1 MSHSPVRLPLLHP
14 KRLLL
19 LAAALAMLAGLFL
32 ALQSASAQTPAETPP
47 PPMLSIG
54 ERNEDGTFTVTVKNL
69 KYARLTQFA
78 AVVPDDDILPDPFS
92 YSGRP
97 PIFGQRA
104 NRLPVLQSD
113 IDPDDPAVPINYVP
127 STHDERDVPSLPFTA
142 MYLQDGDAEGDARS
156 TTYSVSVSLTG
167 PSASVTSNEL
177 TLTLPPTPAA
187 AVTWSLRQDAD
198 GKLAPS
204 DSTELTMGI
213 QITPNFDDLDS
224 TPNFDDYRNLAANTQ
239 SCVAIGSSDPDGT
252 DTPPTGA
259 CGDNTM
265 MADAGGAELDSSS
278 YLVIT
283 GPATFP
289 NGSKR
294 ISLVDLK
301 CTAYDSDNPHVSTC
315 YARWDHDDDSTNDP
329 VVPKLNVDSDAATPI
344 TVTASLVA
352 KQDTSVDGDEVFYTV
367 LDNKHGAEASDA
379 ASREAR
385 LRTRTQAWH
394 PGTGTYYKGAM
405 SYFGQYKI
413 EIDTVEQLSSIEL
426 TRAPAGANNL
436 PATGAVRIGA
446 EAGFRLALR
455 NANGQASQVSAVSA
469 ITLTVVGGG
478 KISSDY
484 CPGGTNA
491 DLSSCTVNLASE
503 KPDAPNSSAR
513 FDAGTNPNLLA
524 AIPFTFTA
532 PAKPGTSTIRATVIG
547 LTAGNFQETL
557 EFTVSGSA
565 TALALGNGV
574 PSILAYGT
582 PDPVADDP
590 ATTDVDESDPGDS
603 RDTVSI
609 AVSATDAN
617 GNKARMPADATVRV
631 TNPDGGALPG
641 GSHSAQVTCAPNT
654 DRTSCSVVI
663 DVNAAATSPLA
674 SGLYKATVSAGSGR
688 ISIETSFNVAGNP
701 AAVSVSISVP
711 DAVGES
717 GTATVNVTDAAGV
730 PVADGEEVEFTTSAT
745 AGGVLT
751 ARVVDPAKNADGKH
765 VATTKNGQVTAQVT
779 IVGRGI
785 TVLTVAARTGESG
798 TAVLNTES
806 LVIPTSGGGP
816 IIRYLTPDGQPG
828 VGAPADYLGTTS
840 TTAAAVLAMNE
851 AASAIWL
858 FNGSRWIRYAVD
870 ADGEAIPGS
879 IPFSVLPGDILWF
892 GG

>member
-19 LAAALAMLAGLFL
+19 LAAALAMLAALPL
-32 ALQSASAQTPAETPP
+32 ALQSVSADSHDGDPP
-47 PPMLSIG
+47 SPTLSIG
-54 ERNEDGTFTVTVKNL
+54 ERNADGTFPLTVENL
-69 KYARLTQFA
+69 KYAGLTQLRAQAPAGDLKFTGHWPA
-78 AVVPDDDILPDPFS
+78 
-92 YSGRP
+92 Y
-97 PIFGQRA
+97 GQRA
-104 NRLPVLQSD
+104 DRDPLLGFELSSADPPAPVTYSG
-113 IDPDDPAVPINYVP
+113 PDHA
-127 STHDERDVPSLPFTA
+127 ERDVPSLTFFATF
-142 MYLQDGDAEGDARS
+142 LQDGDAEGDDRS
-156 TTYSVSVSLTG
+156 VTYSVLSIGST
-167 PSASVTSNEL
+167 PATSNEL

-187 AVTWSLRQDAD
+187 AVVGSLRQDAD

-213 QITPNFDDLDS
+213 QITPNL
-224 TPNFDDYRNLAANTQ
+224 DDYRNLAANTQ
-239 SCVAIGSSDPDGT
+239 SCVALGSSDPDGT

-265 MADAGGAELDSSS
+265 ADDAGSAELDPSS

-301 CTAYDSDNPHVSTC
+301 CDAFDSANPHVSTC
-315 YARWDHDDDSTNDP
+315 YARWDHNDDSTDDP
-329 VVPKLNVDSDAATPI
+329 VVPTLNVDSDAATPI
-344 TVTASLVA
+344 TVTASFVA
-352 KQDTSVDGDEVFYTV
+352 KQDTSIAGDEVFYTV
-367 LDNKHGAEASDA
+367 LDNKDGAEAGTVSDRNMRLA
-379 ASREAR
+379 AQK
-385 LRTRTQAWH
+385 LVWH
-394 PGTGTYYKGAM
+394 LDTGSYYKGAM

-478 KISSDY
+478 KISSKY
-484 CPGGTNA
+484 CPGGANA

-663 DVNAAATSPLA
+663 DVNAAATTPLA
-674 SGLYKATVSAGSGR
+674 SGLYKATVNGSGVDP
-688 ISIETSFNVAGNP
+688 IETTFNVAGNP
-701 AAVSVSISVP
+701 DAVSVSVP
-711 DAVGES
+711 DELGAVGES
-717 GTATVNVTDAAGV
+717 FTATVNVTDAAGV
-730 PVADGEEVEFTTSAT
+730 PVADGEQVEFTTSAT

-751 ARVVDPAKNADGKH
+751 ARVVSPAPNAADQRIG
-765 VATTKNGQVTAQVT
+765 VTKNGQVTAQVT
-779 IVGRGI
+779 IVGRGVA
-785 TVLTVAARTGESG
+785 VLTATANIDEARPDKADSAVIDTASSIIPAA
-798 TAVLNTES
+798 
-806 LVIPTSGGGP
+806 GGGP